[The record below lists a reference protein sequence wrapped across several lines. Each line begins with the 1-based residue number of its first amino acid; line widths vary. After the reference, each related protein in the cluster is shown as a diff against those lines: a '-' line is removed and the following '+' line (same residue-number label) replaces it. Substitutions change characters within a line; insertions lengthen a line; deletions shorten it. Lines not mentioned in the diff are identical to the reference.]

1 MKTKNMKR
9 TDWRRLLEK
18 SYAVRDCAPW
28 GCPGRES
35 ILRIHKVS
43 QPLWVKEGYGRI
55 CIADAGHSWV
65 QVACQGQPY
74 WLTAMFDREDRFL
87 QIYFDIARPPC
98 FDDPDD
104 PTFEDLLDFCEI
116 HISSR
121 ILYYSAPG
129 NCNSQSKPIT
139 FRYFMQLNIFCHFLR
154 RYPPGGS
161 DGAAQV
167 PVPQGFFEFF
177 LHFPAA
183 KGII

>member
-18 SYAVRDCAPW
+18 SYTVRDCAPW
-28 GCPGRES
+28 GYPGRES

-43 QPLWVKEGYGRI
+43 QPRWVKEGYGRI

-65 QVACQGQPY
+65 QVACHGQPY

-104 PTFEDLLDFCEI
+104 PTFEDLYLDVVLTSQLELVTMDREELDEAWRTGEIDRETYDFALSACE
-116 HISSR
+116 R
-121 ILYYSAPG
+121 LL
-129 NCNSQSKPIT
+129 
-139 FRYFMQLNIFCHFLR
+139 RWLFCHKEDLVAYVTR
-154 RYPPGGS
+154 VYN
-161 DGAAQV
+161 
-167 PVPQGFFEFF
+167 E
-177 LHFPAA
+177 L
-183 KGII
+183 K

>member
-18 SYAVRDCAPW
+18 SYSVRDCAPW
-28 GCPGRES
+28 GYPGRES

-74 WLTAMFDREDRFL
+74 WLTAMFDGQDRFL

-98 FDDPDD
+98 FADPDD
-104 PTFEDLLDFCEI
+104 PTFEDLYLDVVLTSGLEVAVLDREELDEALKIGEI
-116 HISSR
+116 HRETYDFS
-121 ILYYSAPG
+121 L
-129 NCNSQSKPIT
+129 
-139 FRYFMQLNIFCHFLR
+139 
-154 RYPPGGS
+154 
-161 DGAAQV
+161 AACEKLLLWLEEHKQDMV
-167 PVPQGFFEFF
+167 EYVTRVYQEM
-177 LHFPAA
+177 
-183 KGII
+183 K

>member
-28 GCPGRES
+28 GHPGRES

-65 QVACQGQPY
+65 QVACHGQPY
-74 WLTAMFDREDRFL
+74 WLTAMFDGQDRFL

-98 FDDPDD
+98 FADPDD
-104 PTFEDLLDFCEI
+104 PTFEDLYLDVVLTSKLELAILDREELDEAWRNGEIDRETYDFALAACEK
-116 HISSR
+116 
-121 ILYYSAPG
+121 LLVWLEENKQELVDY
-129 NCNSQSKPIT
+129 IT
-139 FRYFMQLNIFCHFLR
+139 KVYHEM
-154 RYPPGGS
+154 
-161 DGAAQV
+161 
-167 PVPQGFFEFF
+167 
-177 LHFPAA
+177 
-183 KGII
+183 K

>member
-28 GCPGRES
+28 GYPGRES

-74 WLTAMFDREDRFL
+74 WLTAMFDGQDRFL

-104 PTFEDLLDFCEI
+104 PTFEDLYLDVVLTSGLDIAVLDREELDEALKTGEIDRETCDFALAACEKLLLWLEE
-116 HISSR
+116 HKQEMVEYVTR
-121 ILYYSAPG
+121 VYREM
-129 NCNSQSKPIT
+129 K
-139 FRYFMQLNIFCHFLR
+139 
-154 RYPPGGS
+154 
-161 DGAAQV
+161 
-167 PVPQGFFEFF
+167 
-177 LHFPAA
+177 
-183 KGII
+183 

>member
-28 GCPGRES
+28 GYPGRES

-65 QVACQGQPY
+65 QVTCQGQPY
-74 WLTAMFDREDRFL
+74 WLTAMFDGQDRCL

-104 PTFEDLLDFCEI
+104 PTFEDLYLDVVLTSGLDIAVLDREELDEALKSGEI
-116 HISSR
+116 HR
-121 ILYYSAPG
+121 ETYDFAL
-129 NCNSQSKPIT
+129 
-139 FRYFMQLNIFCHFLR
+139 
-154 RYPPGGS
+154 
-161 DGAAQV
+161 AACEKLLLWLEEHKQDMV
-167 PVPQGFFEFF
+167 EYVTRVYREM
-177 LHFPAA
+177 
-183 KGII
+183 K

>member
-18 SYAVRDCAPW
+18 SYSVRDCAPW
-28 GCPGRES
+28 GYPGRES

-55 CIADAGHSWV
+55 CIANAGHSWV

-74 WLTAMFDREDRFL
+74 WLTAMFDGQDRFL

-104 PTFEDLLDFCEI
+104 PTFEDLYLDVVLTSGLDIAVLDREELDEALKSGEI
-116 HISSR
+116 HR
-121 ILYYSAPG
+121 ETYDFAL
-129 NCNSQSKPIT
+129 
-139 FRYFMQLNIFCHFLR
+139 
-154 RYPPGGS
+154 
-161 DGAAQV
+161 AACEKLLLWLEEHKQDMV
-167 PVPQGFFEFF
+167 EYVTRVYREM
-177 LHFPAA
+177 
-183 KGII
+183 K

>member
-28 GCPGRES
+28 DHPGRES

-65 QVACQGQPY
+65 QVACHDQPY
-74 WLTAMFDREDRFL
+74 WLTAMFDGQDRFL

-104 PTFEDLLDFCEI
+104 PTFEDLYLDVVLTSGLEVAILDREELDEALKTGEIDRETYDFALAACEK
-116 HISSR
+116 
-121 ILYYSAPG
+121 LLVWLEENKQELVDY
-129 NCNSQSKPIT
+129 IT
-139 FRYFMQLNIFCHFLR
+139 KVYHEM
-154 RYPPGGS
+154 
-161 DGAAQV
+161 
-167 PVPQGFFEFF
+167 
-177 LHFPAA
+177 
-183 KGII
+183 K

>member
-18 SYAVRDCAPW
+18 SYTVRDCAPW
-28 GCPGRES
+28 GYPGRES

-65 QVACQGQPY
+65 QVACHGQPY

-104 PTFEDLLDFCEI
+104 PTFEDLYLDVVLTSQMELVIMDREELDEAWRTGESDRETYDFALAACEK
-116 HISSR
+116 
-121 ILYYSAPG
+121 LLVWLEENKQELVDY
-129 NCNSQSKPIT
+129 IT
-139 FRYFMQLNIFCHFLR
+139 KVYHEM
-154 RYPPGGS
+154 
-161 DGAAQV
+161 
-167 PVPQGFFEFF
+167 
-177 LHFPAA
+177 
-183 KGII
+183 K

>member
-18 SYAVRDCAPW
+18 SYTVRDCAPW
-28 GCPGRES
+28 GYPGRES

-55 CIADAGHSWV
+55 CVADAGHSWV

-98 FDDPDD
+98 FADPDD
-104 PTFEDLLDFCEI
+104 PTFEDLYLDVVLTSGLEVAVLDREELDEALKTGEIDREI
-116 HISSR
+116 HDFA
-121 ILYYSAPG
+121 L
-129 NCNSQSKPIT
+129 
-139 FRYFMQLNIFCHFLR
+139 
-154 RYPPGGS
+154 
-161 DGAAQV
+161 AACEKLLLWLEEHKQDIV
-167 PVPQGFFEFF
+167 EYVTRVYREM
-177 LHFPAA
+177 
-183 KGII
+183 K

>member
-28 GCPGRES
+28 GQPGRES

-65 QVACQGQPY
+65 QVGCHDQPY
-74 WLTAMFDREDRFL
+74 WLTAMFDRKDRFL

-104 PTFEDLLDFCEI
+104 PTFEDLYLDVVLTSKLELAVLDREELDEALKTGEIDRETYDFALAACEK
-116 HISSR
+116 
-121 ILYYSAPG
+121 LLVWLEENKQELVDY
-129 NCNSQSKPIT
+129 IT
-139 FRYFMQLNIFCHFLR
+139 KVYHEMR
-154 RYPPGGS
+154 
-161 DGAAQV
+161 
-167 PVPQGFFEFF
+167 
-177 LHFPAA
+177 
-183 KGII
+183 